1 MLPGSQFI
9 VELSTQLVPWDPLL
23 LPTGCISVER
33 EREGFRSNLLRRWN
47 LHWVHWVGP
56 LLGAACAALSCH
68 VLLYPVDEDDEVEEK
83 ERKGGSGSEGRG
95 QRNAVYRAGGMDSE
109 EAPLCVSLSTSQLL
123 QKSGST
129 RPLNRSMSGGV
140 EWRGEGEGSR
150 ERREAEGGR
159 EEREALRREVGGRV
173 EKEERETEGVDK
185 HSGSSSGYMSGPPG
199 RPR

>member
-1 MLPGSQFI
+1 M
-9 VELSTQLVPWDPLL
+9 
-23 LPTGCISVER
+23 
-33 EREGFRSNLLRRWN
+33 
-47 LHWVHWVGP
+47 HWVGP

-83 ERKGGSGSEGRG
+83 GRKGGSGSEGRG
-95 QRNAVYRAGGMDSE
+95 QRNAVYRPGGMDSE

-129 RPLNRSMSGGV
+129 RPLNRSMSGGP

-159 EEREALRREVGGRV
+159 EEREALRREVGGRA

-199 RPR
+199 RSR